1 MKKNKQKSGENS
13 AQTKKLIPAKS
24 VEIETTVINSRF
36 IAVCAP
42 VFSSEEA
49 RAFITSVQNEH
60 PNANH
65 HVPAYIIGHGSSTM
79 AYCSDAGEPSG
90 SAGRPILA
98 VLQGSG
104 FGDVVLVV
112 SRYFG
117 GTKLGI
123 GGLVRAYG
131 DAARKVLGIV
141 PAAEILLT
149 DTFQFDIDYALF
161 ERMKNLFAE
170 RNVEILEE
178 VFTETIRIKAK
189 YLSDEMIYLEDE
201 LSELSN
207 GKINLEKLI
216 EEQET
221 IVPVEVLSK

>member
-1 MKKNKQKSGENS
+1 MRKNKQKSEES
-13 AQTKKLIPAKS
+13 PAQTRKLIPAKRIEC
-24 VEIETTVINSRF
+24 EITVINSRF

-79 AYCSDAGEPSG
+79 AYCSDADEPSG

-98 VLQGSG
+98 ILQGSG

-161 ERMKNLFAE
+161 ERMRNLFTE
-170 RNVEILEE
+170 RNVEILDE
-178 VFTETIRIKAK
+178 VFAETIRVKAK
-189 YLSDEMIYLEDE
+189 YLTNEMLSLEDE

-207 GKINLEKLI
+207 GKITLKKLI
-216 EEQET
+216 EAQET
-221 IVPVEVLSK
+221 IVPIEALSK